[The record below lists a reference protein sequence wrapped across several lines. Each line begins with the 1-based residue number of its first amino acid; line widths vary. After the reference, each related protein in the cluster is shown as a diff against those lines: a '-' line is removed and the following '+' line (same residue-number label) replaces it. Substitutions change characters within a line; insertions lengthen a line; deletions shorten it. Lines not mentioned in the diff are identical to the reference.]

1 MEATTDEDVWSAR
14 ADPSATALSAPTL
27 DVPTISAQQAKEDDI
42 VLVTKPGT

>member
-27 DVPTISAQQAKEDDI
+27 DVPTISAQQAEEDDI
-42 VLVTKPGT
+42 IPVSGPGT